1 MARIASAALSIAA
14 VLVAA
19 LPGRAVGADIRVQGS
34 ADAVRVEAHD
44 ATRNEILAALAGR
57 FALSYRGATDG
68 RSLTATFEGPLREV
82 LKHVLEGYNYVIN
95 TGDDGLEVTVVSP
108 ESNVAVP
115 PPRPVTRGRQE

>member
-1 MARIASAALSIAA
+1 MARIASTALSIAA

-44 ATRNEILAALAGR
+44 ATRSEILAALAGR

-68 RSLTATFEGPLREV
+68 RGLTATFEGPLREV
-82 LKHVLEGYNYVIN
+82 VKHVLEGYNYVIN
-95 TGDDGLEVTVVSP
+95 TRDDGLEVTVVSR
-108 ESNVAVP
+108 ESNVALS
-115 PPRPVTRGRQE
+115 PPRPVMRGRQE